1 MKRTPFVLPSFRFTV
16 LRSEPHLSHV
26 FGKSLSARQLQTS
39 EEVKNEKAIAGR
51 DVGSG
56 VAQELRKRFLLTEL
70 CFLCDNWP
78 KHVVPLLHT
87 RTHTELSSP
96 SPSLCLLGYKKKLRT
111 VKLPKRFQPNC
122 GLVGLECR
130 STVIIL
136 NSFEVIC
143 SQWEIYCTQNL
154 HVGVIFKKKKLRG
167 EYRCANRA
175 ATGETTFNS

>member
-1 MKRTPFVLPSFRFTV
+1 MFPSFSFTV
-16 LRSEPHLSHV
+16 FRSESPLTHV
-26 FGKSLSARQLQTS
+26 SGKSLSARQLQTS

-87 RTHTELSSP
+87 HTTHTIVLTF
-96 SPSLCLLGYKKKLRT
+96 SLACWGIKKTQRT
-111 VKLPKRFQPNC
+111 VKLPKQFQPNC
-122 GLVGLECR
+122 GSVGLKCR

-136 NSFEVIC
+136 NSFEAIC

-154 HVGVIFKKKKLRG
+154 NVGVIFKKKKLRG
-167 EYRCANRA
+167 ECRCASCAYNLNLRQM
-175 ATGETTFNS
+175 